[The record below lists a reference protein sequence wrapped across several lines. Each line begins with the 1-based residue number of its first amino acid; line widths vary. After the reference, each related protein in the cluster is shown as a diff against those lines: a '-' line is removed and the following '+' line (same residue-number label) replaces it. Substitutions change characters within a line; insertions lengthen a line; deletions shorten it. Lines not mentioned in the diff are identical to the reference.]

1 MRCKIPKTDLLVTF
15 EAVAQ
20 YESYTRAAEKLALTQ
35 SAVFRQITALEEFL
49 NVSLFHHVRKRIF
62 LNDAGRYYLD
72 LVRDTLEQME
82 RDTQSIMSYQSTQQ
96 ILELAVTPTFSTHWL
111 IPNLSDFHENNPEIV
126 LNLIALTT
134 PADFLNLRYD
144 AVIMREDFCSP
155 WAENE
160 HLFEEE
166 LVPVCSR
173 MLWRDDKEVM
183 RADQLLDEFTLLH
196 QTTRLD
202 SWHDWFALSGV
213 SSLQVRMGPR
223 FDLLSMLISAV
234 RSNLGVALLPRF
246 AIHKDLEN
254 GDMVIPC
261 DLPMST
267 GNHFILTYKEGK
279 RGLRSLQKF
288 SHWVHEKSND
298 EELKRTGIHS

>member
-1 MRCKIPKTDLLVTF
+1 MRYKIPKTDLLVTF

-72 LVRDTLEQME
+72 LVRDTLEQLE
-82 RDTQSIMSYQSTQQ
+82 KDTQSIMSYQSTQQ
-96 ILELAVTPTFSTHWL
+96 VLELAVTPTFSTHWL
-111 IPNLSDFHENNPEIV
+111 IPNLSSFNEDHPEIV
-126 LNLIALTT
+126 LNLTALTT
-134 PADFLNLRYD
+134 GADFLNLKYD
-144 AVIMREDFCSP
+144 AAIMREDFSSP
-155 WAENE
+155 WAQNE

-173 MLWRDDKEVM
+173 MLWRDDKKVM
-183 RADQLLDEFTLLH
+183 RAEQLMEEFTLLH

-202 SWHDWFALSGV
+202 AWYDWFALSGV
-213 SSLQVRMGPR
+213 NSPKVRMGPR
-223 FDLLSMLISAV
+223 LDLLSMLISAV

-267 GNHFILTYKEGK
+267 GNHFVLTYKDGK

-288 SHWVHEKSND
+288 SRWIHDKSKE
-298 EELKRTGIHS
+298 EELKRTWVD

>member
-62 LNDAGRYYLD
+62 LNDAGRFYLG
-72 LVRDTLEQME
+72 LVKETLEQLE
-82 RDTQSIMSYQSTQQ
+82 RGTQSIMSYHSSQQ
-96 ILELAVTPTFSTHWL
+96 VLELAVTPTLSTHWL
-111 IPNLSDFHENNPEIV
+111 IPNLNHFCEQYPGIV
-126 LNLIALTT
+126 LNLTALTT

-144 AVIMREDFCSP
+144 AAIMREDFCSP
-155 WAENE
+155 WTEYE
-160 HLFEEE
+160 SLFEEE

-173 MLWRDDKEVM
+173 MLWRDEQKVM
-183 RADQLLDEFTLLH
+183 SAEALLGEFTLLH

-202 SWHDWFALSGV
+202 AWYDWFALSGV
-213 SSLQVRMGPR
+213 NNHAVRMGPR

-246 AIHKDLEN
+246 AIQHELDN
-254 GDMVIPC
+254 GEMVIPC

-267 GNHFILTYKEGK
+267 GNHFVLTYKEGNK
-279 RGLRSLQKF
+279 GLQSLQKF
-288 SHWVHEKSND
+288 SQWVHELSKGKYSN
-298 EELKRTGIHS
+298 

>member
-1 MRCKIPKTDLLVTF
+1 MRYKIPKTDLLVTF
-15 EAVAQ
+15 EVVAQ

-62 LNDAGRYYLD
+62 LNDAGRYYLE
-72 LVRDTLEQME
+72 LVRKTLGQLE
-82 RDTQSIMSYQSTQQ
+82 RDTQSIMSYHSTQQ
-96 ILELAVTPTFSTHWL
+96 VLEVAATPTFSTHWL
-111 IPNLSDFHENNPEIV
+111 IPNLNDFREKYPDIV

-134 PADFLNLRYD
+134 PADFLQLKYHAAIVR
-144 AVIMREDFCSP
+144 ADFCSS
-155 WAENE
+155 WTESE
-160 HLFEEE
+160 SLFEEE

-173 MLWRDDKEVM
+173 MLWRDEKTVM
-183 RADQLLDEFTLLH
+183 RAEELLEEFTLLH

-202 SWHDWFALSGV
+202 SWFDWFELSGV
-213 SSLQVRMGPR
+213 SSPKVRMGPR

-246 AIHKDLEN
+246 AIQKDLEN
-254 GDMVIPC
+254 GVMVIPC

-267 GNHFILTYKEGK
+267 GNHFILTYKEDK
-279 RGLRSLQKF
+279 KGLQSLQKF
-288 SHWVHEKSND
+288 SHWLHEKS
-298 EELKRTGIHS
+298 EAEALKQKLS

>member
-62 LNDAGRYYLD
+62 LNDAGRFYLE
-72 LVRDTLEQME
+72 LVRETLEQLE
-82 RDTQSIMSYQSTQQ
+82 RDTQSIMSYHSTQQ
-96 ILELAVTPTFSTHWL
+96 ILEVAATPTFSTHWL
-111 IPNLSDFHENNPEIV
+111 IPNLNDFREKHPGIV

-134 PADFLNLRYD
+134 PSDFLHLRYD
-144 AVIMREDFCSP
+144 AAIVRADFCSP
-155 WAENE
+155 WAESE
-160 HLFEEE
+160 SLFEEE

-173 MLWRDDKEVM
+173 MLWRDEQKVM
-183 RADQLLDEFTLLH
+183 RAEELLEEFTLLH

-202 SWHDWFALSGV
+202 SWFDWFGLSGV
-213 SSLQVRMGPR
+213 SSPKVRMGPR

-246 AIHKDLEN
+246 AIQKDLEN

-267 GNHFILTYKEGK
+267 GNHFILTYKEDK
-279 RGLRSLQKF
+279 IGLQSLQKF
-288 SHWVHEKSND
+288 SQWVHEKSKA
-298 EELKRTGIHS
+298 EALKQKQN

>member
-1 MRCKIPKTDLLVTF
+1 MRCRIPKTDLLVTF

-62 LNDAGRYYLD
+62 LNDAGRYYLE
-72 LVRDTLEQME
+72 LVKETLEKME
-82 RDTQSIMSYQSTQQ
+82 RDTQSIMSYHSIQQ
-96 ILELAVTPTFSTHWL
+96 VLNLAVTPTFSTHWL
-111 IPNLSDFHENNPEIV
+111 IPNLHDFQEKHPGIV
-126 LNLIALTT
+126 LNLIALTN
-134 PADFLNLRYD
+134 PADFLTLKYD
-144 AVIMREDFCSP
+144 AAIMREDFCSP
-155 WAENE
+155 WAEYE

-173 MLWRDDKEVM
+173 MLWKDESKVM
-183 RADQLLDEFTLLH
+183 SVEQLLGEFTLLH

-202 SWHDWFALSGV
+202 SWYDWFALSGV
-213 SSLQVRMGPR
+213 SSPDVRMGPR

-234 RSNLGVALLPRF
+234 RSNLGIALLPRF
-246 AIHKDLEN
+246 AIQKDLEN

-261 DLPMST
+261 NLPMGT
-267 GNHFILTYKEGK
+267 GNHFVLTYKEENI
-279 RGLRSLQKF
+279 GLQNLQKF
-288 SHWVHEKSND
+288 SQWIHEKSSLED
-298 EELKRTGIHS
+298 LKHT

>member
-1 MRCKIPKTDLLVTF
+1 MRYKIPKTDLLVTF

-72 LVRDTLEQME
+72 LVRDTLEQLE
-82 RDTQSIMSYQSTQQ
+82 KDTQSIMSYQSTQQ
-96 ILELAVTPTFSTHWL
+96 VLELAVTPTFSTHWL
-111 IPNLSDFHENNPEIV
+111 IPNLSSFHEDHPEIV
-126 LNLIALTT
+126 LNLTALTT
-134 PADFLNLRYD
+134 GADFLNLKYD
-144 AVIMREDFCSP
+144 AAIMREDFSSP
-155 WAENE
+155 WAQNE

-173 MLWRDDKEVM
+173 MLWRDDKKVM
-183 RADQLLDEFTLLH
+183 RAEQLMEEFTLLH

-202 SWHDWFALSGV
+202 AWYDWFALSGV
-213 SSLQVRMGPR
+213 NSPKVRMGPR
-223 FDLLSMLISAV
+223 LDLLSMLISAV
-234 RSNLGVALLPRF
+234 RSNLVVALLPRF

-267 GNHFILTYKEGK
+267 GNHFVLTYKDGK

-288 SHWVHEKSND
+288 SRWIHDKSKE
-298 EELKRTGIHS
+298 EELKRTWVD

>member
-1 MRCKIPKTDLLVTF
+1 MRYKIPKTDLLVTF

-62 LNDAGRYYLD
+62 LNDAGCYYLD
-72 LVRDTLEQME
+72 LVRDTLEQLE
-82 RDTQSIMSYQSTQQ
+82 KDTQSIMSYQSTQQ
-96 ILELAVTPTFSTHWL
+96 VLELAVTPTFSTHWL
-111 IPNLSDFHENNPEIV
+111 IPNLSSFHEDHPEIV
-126 LNLIALTT
+126 LNLTALTT
-134 PADFLNLRYD
+134 GADFLNLKYD
-144 AVIMREDFCSP
+144 AAIMREDFSSP
-155 WAENE
+155 WAQNE

-173 MLWRDDKEVM
+173 MLWRDDKKVM
-183 RADQLLDEFTLLH
+183 RAEQLMEEFTLLH

-202 SWHDWFALSGV
+202 AWYDWFALSGV
-213 SSLQVRMGPR
+213 NSPKVRMGPR
-223 FDLLSMLISAV
+223 LDLLSMLISAV

-267 GNHFILTYKEGK
+267 GNHFVLTYKDGK

-288 SHWVHEKSND
+288 SRWIHDKSKE
-298 EELKRTGIHS
+298 EELKRTWVD

>member
-1 MRCKIPKTDLLVTF
+1 MRYKIQKTDLLVTF

-72 LVRDTLEQME
+72 LVRDTLEQLE
-82 RDTQSIMSYQSTQQ
+82 KDTQSIMSYQSTQQ
-96 ILELAVTPTFSTHWL
+96 VLELAVTPTFSTHWL
-111 IPNLSDFHENNPEIV
+111 IPNLSSFHEDHPEIV
-126 LNLIALTT
+126 LNLTALTT
-134 PADFLNLRYD
+134 GADFLNLKYD
-144 AVIMREDFCSP
+144 AAIMREDFSSP
-155 WAENE
+155 WAQNE

-173 MLWRDDKEVM
+173 MLWRDDKKVM
-183 RADQLLDEFTLLH
+183 RAEQLMEEFTLLH

-202 SWHDWFALSGV
+202 AWYDWFALSGV
-213 SSLQVRMGPR
+213 NSPKVRMGPR
-223 FDLLSMLISAV
+223 LDLLSMLISAV

-267 GNHFILTYKEGK
+267 GNHFVLTYKDGK

-288 SHWVHEKSND
+288 SRWIHDKSKE
-298 EELKRTGIHS
+298 EELKRTWVD